1 MKSSKTSLH
10 SCQRYHS
17 ATFCQ
22 SKRSRKD
29 KTEPENAN
37 NYRTSKKRIIRK
49 TRRTS
54 KGGRTAK
61 GWQSQVVG
69 QFPGCSEVQVERNK
83 DNSWD
88 EVLQS
93 NSAAL
98 RREKA
103 GQHLCVVWVKL
114 CRLRCTEAA
123 TYPQLPSGECAGC
136 FWLSSTLYLRRP
148 LSMKHKSP
156 QLLSPS
162 PFSTSASTGASM
174 EPATGTLIL
183 TGAQSWVGEPGTRLL
198 GERKSSPR
206 GRGDDSPTRPSSN
219 RQPGT
224 FPPLRCRKAGNLIF
238 FPKGFPPFYGIQGAT
253 LETCRKGKQH
263 SAWQLLGKE

>member
-1 MKSSKTSLH
+1 MQVQRIEAKLMKSSKTSLH
-10 SCQRYHS
+10 SCQRYHG

-37 NYRTSKKRIIRK
+37 NYRASKKRIIKK
-49 TRRTS
+49 TWRTS
-54 KGGRTAK
+54 KGGRTVK
-61 GWQSQVVG
+61 GWQSQIVG

-103 GQHLCVVWVKL
+103 GQYLCVVWVKL

-174 EPATGTLIL
+174 EPETGTLIL

-206 GRGDDSPTRPSSN
+206 GRGDDSPHPPVFQPTAGHFPALTVPQSGKPDFLPQGLPS
-219 RQPGT
+219 
-224 FPPLRCRKAGNLIF
+224 
-238 FPKGFPPFYGIQGAT
+238 
-253 LETCRKGKQH
+253 
-263 SAWQLLGKE
+263 LLQYLGRNSRDLP